1 MTISRRDLASLPII
15 AILITASLSDASY
28 TKTMLVTSY
37 CTCKVCCGPKA
48 HGVTASGAPARGA
61 LVAAPPSIP
70 FGTRVSIPGY
80 NGGRPVPVLDRG
92 GAIKGDHLD
101 VLLPTHKAACQWG
114 KRYVKVTFYGK

>member
-1 MTISRRDLASLPII
+1 MTLSLRDLAA
-15 AILITASLSDASY
+15 AILLAILSASASASGSY

-37 CTCKVCCGPKA
+37 CPCKVCCGPKA
-48 HGVTASGAPARGA
+48 HGVTASGVPAKGA

-101 VLLPTHKAACQWG
+101 VLFPTHRAALQWG